1 MVNGHR
7 DVDVVNENA
16 VVFNCYAL
24 VINVDYAVINMLIV
38 NENVVVRGA
47 QTVFQLKIEN
57 YLK

>member
-24 VINVDYAVINMLIV
+24 VINVDYVIV
-38 NENVVVRGA
+38 KYA
-47 QTVFQLKIEN
+47 CC
-57 YLK
+57 